1 MRGRDSSTVHQKR
14 TRRRSEVLSWAL
26 LFRVILSQ
34 MKDPGMPSFSG
45 EGLRIRKAVSREAR
59 WGEEAEMFGTKK
71 FVEKMTSNDGEMRE
85 LFDAV
90 IRDFV
95 RDTIRLGNVNA
106 EAVRELL
113 AHQKD
118 ALVEVYE
125 VLLKNEKGK
134 KMPMSVYAHLIA
146 ENHYWIPGAT
156 LVYLEAQ
163 FNQPVIGEKPFVKK
177 DGLNEE
183 PNNKYLISEKEQEY
197 LLTALNELIEKYD
210 ETLTALH
217 KNSTLELTQKINDA
231 DLASDTIQEEG
242 EERKSA

>member
-1 MRGRDSSTVHQKR
+1 
-14 TRRRSEVLSWAL
+14 
-26 LFRVILSQ
+26 
-34 MKDPGMPSFSG
+34 MKDPGMRR
-45 EGLRIRKAVSREAR
+45 EGLREAVSREAK
-59 WGEEAEMFGTKK
+59 WGEEAQMLGTKK
-71 FVEKMTSNDGEMRE
+71 FVEKMTSNDGEMQE

-95 RDTIRLGNVNA
+95 RDTIRHGNVHA

-125 VLLKNEKGK
+125 AFLKNEKGK

-146 ENHYWIPGAT
+146 KNHYWIPGAT
-156 LVYLEAQ
+156 LVYLRVQ
-163 FNQPVIGEKPFVKK
+163 FNETIIGEKPFVKK
-177 DGLNEE
+177 DGLNEK
-183 PNNKYLISEKEQEY
+183 PNNKYLISEKEQEH
-197 LLTALNELIEKYD
+197 LLGALNELIEKYD

-231 DLASDTIQEEG
+231 NLAPDTIQEEG